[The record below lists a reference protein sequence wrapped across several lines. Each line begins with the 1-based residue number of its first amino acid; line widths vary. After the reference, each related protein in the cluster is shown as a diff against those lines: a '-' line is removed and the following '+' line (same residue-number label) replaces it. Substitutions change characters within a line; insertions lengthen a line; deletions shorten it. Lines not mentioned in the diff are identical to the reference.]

1 MHPNSPSYVDK
12 PIERIYVQH
21 ENERENEREKIVQ
34 WTRSRQVEKA
44 SFTPIVMS
52 MSGGEGKEAAHH
64 HKRIA
69 TLIAQKRNESYADVI
84 NYLRPNAPSVQ
95 SAWGTWKVENGC
107 PNLDSIFQFNWT
119 VKIKSNR
126 I

>member
-84 NYLRPNAPSVQ
+84 RTRLRFSLLKSTLMASRGVRGK
-95 SAWGTWKVENGC
+95 SRMAASISTVSF
-107 PNLDSIFQFNWT
+107 NLIEQ
-119 VKIKSNR
+119 
-126 I
+126 